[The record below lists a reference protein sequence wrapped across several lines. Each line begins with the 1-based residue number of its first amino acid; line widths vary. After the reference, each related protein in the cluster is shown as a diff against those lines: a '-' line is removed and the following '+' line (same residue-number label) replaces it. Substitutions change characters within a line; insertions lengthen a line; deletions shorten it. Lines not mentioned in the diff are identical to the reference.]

1 MLTDVLTVAR
11 KEWKEYLLSGA
22 GMKGGRIGLVLM
34 LVVFGVVLP
43 LQSGIPW
50 LTSPTPMAAWSWV
63 PLMLVSGVIADS
75 FAGERERHTLETLL
89 ASRLADGTILLGKVT
104 GAVVYAWGFTLAL
117 AILSLL
123 SVNIV
128 YWQGRPVFFPLDTA
142 VAMPVFSLLTALGAS
157 AAGVLVS
164 LRAATARQAAQML
177 SLAVMLLLFVPVFAF
192 RALPPDARAALAA
205 SLQGVSPHA
214 ALAGLAAALGVL
226 DAGLLSLGFL
236 RFRRARLILD

>member
-1 MLTDVLTVAR
+1 VLNDVLTVAR
-11 KEWKEYLLSGA
+11 REWKEYLLSGA
-22 GMKGGRIGLVLM
+22 GMKGGRAGLVVM

-43 LQSGIPW
+43 LQSGIRW
-50 LTSPTPMAAWSWV
+50 ITSPMLMAAWAWV

-89 ASRLADGTILLGKVT
+89 ATRLPDSTILLGKVT

-123 SVNIV
+123 SVNVV
-128 YWQGRPVFFPLDTA
+128 YWQGRPVLFPLGTA
-142 VAMPVFSLLTALGAS
+142 LGVPVFSLLTAVGAS

-177 SLAVMLLLFVPVFAF
+177 SLAVMLLLFVPVFSF
-192 RALPPDARAALAA
+192 RALPPDARAVLAA
-205 SLQGVSPHA
+205 SLEGVSPRA
-214 ALAGLAAALGVL
+214 ALAGLAAALAVL
-226 DAGLLSLGFL
+226 DLGLLSLGFL